1 MRLNK
6 SRWMVVLTIVVLLAT
21 FSGTALAAEEGGG
34 PLDALGINA
43 GFLIAQLVNFGLIF
57 VLLTALLWRPLVN
70 MLDARAAKIQKGL
83 EDAQAAANA
92 RLNAEAEAEK
102 ILQQARTEA
111 QQVIDE
117 ARGRGEEVAKQVQQ
131 EANTDAEKIREDAR
145 EAAVEERNAQLS
157 GLRSQVAA
165 ISIAVAQQLIGEAL
179 DEQRQQALISDFF
192 AKVPAEAKAM
202 KGDVVVVSAMPL
214 SDAEQAKA
222 RQEIGAENITF
233 QVDPSILGG
242 LVVRSGDRV
251 VDGSVRSGLTE
262 MSQRIR

>member
-117 ARGRGEEVAKQVQQ
+117 ARGRGDGQSGGHP
-131 EANTDAEKIREDAR
+131 
-145 EAAVEERNAQLS
+145 AV
-157 GLRSQVAA
+157 LRGCDGRVEGCRCGGRGVRAGPGRA
-165 ISIAVAQQLIGEAL
+165 H
-179 DEQRQQALISDFF
+179 
-192 AKVPAEAKAM
+192 
-202 KGDVVVVSAMPL
+202 
-214 SDAEQAKA
+214 
-222 RQEIGAENITF
+222 RQELPG
-233 QVDPSILGG
+233 
-242 LVVRSGDRV
+242 RS
-251 VDGSVRSGLTE
+251 
-262 MSQRIR
+262 